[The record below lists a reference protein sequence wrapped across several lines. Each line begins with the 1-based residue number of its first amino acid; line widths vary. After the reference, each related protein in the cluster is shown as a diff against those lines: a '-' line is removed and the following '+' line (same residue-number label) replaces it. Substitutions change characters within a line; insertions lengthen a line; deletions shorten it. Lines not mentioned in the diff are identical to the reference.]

1 MSTFLCRF
9 QVWFA
14 LHTFQVSHWHIFPQS
29 EVQLPLIEPDW
40 AAYCVWGVLNR
51 SSWCLSQFPEQ
62 CVCKNPACVTSA
74 PFSLASK
81 VAAVQRG
88 RGSQWKHLLQHR
100 PCPQSALFQPVWSNC
115 WRSVS
120 TYPPPFFFS
129 YMDLPVLHSMLQ
141 TRDQD
146 SQKDSEKIPS
156 GLWRFEQLIP
166 AWFTASQSW
175 WAGGPDISWY
185 TFLLSLQN
193 KGRGWG
199 P

>member
-88 RGSQWKHLLQHR
+88 RGSPWKHLLQHR

-120 TYPPPFFFS
+120 TYPPPFFFPIWTS
-129 YMDLPVLHSMLQ
+129 LCCTACFKLGIRTLKKTLRKFQVDYGDLS
-141 TRDQD
+141 
-146 SQKDSEKIPS
+146 S
-156 GLWRFEQLIP
+156 
-166 AWFTASQSW
+166 
-175 WAGGPDISWY
+175 
-185 TFLLSLQN
+185 
-193 KGRGWG
+193 
-199 P
+199 